1 MRAIRDVEQ
10 TVESVYRE
18 QGTRLWRAVFAY
30 TGNREVADDAVAEAF
45 TQLLHRGDEIRE
57 ADKWVWKVA
66 FRIAAGQLKERGR
79 EHSLEEDSY
88 LMPEPALDV
97 MRALARLT
105 PRQRQAIVLHHYAD
119 YPVKDV
125 ARIVGTSGGAV
136 RVHLSVGRKRLRELL
151 EDRDG

>member
-1 MRAIRDVEQ
+1 VRAIRDDEQ

-57 ADKWVWKVA
+57 AEKWVWKVA
-66 FRIAAGQLKERGR
+66 FRIAAGQLKERGHER
-79 EHSLEEDSY
+79 PQQEGSY
-88 LMPEPALDV
+88 QMPEPVLDV

-105 PRQRQAIVLHHYAD
+105 PRQRQVIVLHHYAD
-119 YPVKDV
+119 YSVKDV

>member
-66 FRIAAGQLKERGR
+66 FRIAAGQLKERGY
-79 EHSLEEDSY
+79 EGSLQEGSY
-88 LMPEPALDV
+88 DMPEPALDV

-119 YPVKDV
+119 HSVKDV
-125 ARIVGTSGGAV
+125 ARIIGTSGGAV
-136 RVHLSVGRKRLRELL
+136 RVHLSHGRKRLRELL

>member
-1 MRAIRDVEQ
+1 VRAIRDVEQ

-18 QGTRLWRAVFAY
+18 QGTRLWRAVLAF

-57 ADKWVWKVA
+57 AEKWVWKVA
-66 FRIAAGQLKERGR
+66 FRIAAGQLKERGHERLQR
-79 EHSLEEDSY
+79 EGSY
-88 LMPEPALDV
+88 QMPEPALDV

-119 YPVKDV
+119 YSVKDV
-125 ARIVGTSGGAV
+125 ARIVGTSSGAV
-136 RVHLSVGRKRLRELL
+136 RVHLSLGRKRLRELL

>member
-1 MRAIRDVEQ
+1 VRVTQDFER

-30 TGNREVADDAVAEAF
+30 AGNRDVADDAVAEAF
-45 TQLLHRGDEIRE
+45 TQLLRRGDEIRE

-66 FRIAAGQLKERGR
+66 FRIAAGQLKERGHER
-79 EHSLEEDSY
+79 PQLEGSY
-88 LMPEPALDV
+88 QMPEPALDV
-97 MRALARLT
+97 MRALAHLT
-105 PRQRQAIVLHHYAD
+105 LRQRQVIVLHHYAD
-119 YPVKDV
+119 YSVKEV

-136 RVHLSVGRKRLRELL
+136 RVHLSLGRKRLRELL